1 MSRNTILNGLRAA
14 LRARPG
20 DAGREAAV
28 DDRLRGAGPGHIVP
42 ARARGRSA
50 AERVAAFVELAG
62 ANGATVERVPGTDAV
77 PGAVA
82 DYLAHNN
89 LPARVRLAP
98 APWLGDLPWAEHPLL
113 EVSAGAARADDP
125 ASVTPCFAAI
135 AETGTLMLL
144 SGPDSPTTLN
154 FLPETHIAVVR
165 ASEVVGPVEEA
176 IVRLRARGVDYM
188 PRAVN
193 FISGPSRTADIE
205 QTMYMGAHGP
215 KRLHI
220 VIVDEADGRART

>member
-14 LRARPG
+14 LRVRPG

-28 DDRLRGAGPGHIVP
+28 DDRLRGARPGHIVP

-50 AERVAAFVELAG
+50 AERVAAFVELAD
-62 ANGATVERVPGTDAV
+62 ASGATVERVPGTDAV

-82 DYLAHNN
+82 DYLTHNN

-98 APWLGDLPWAEHPLL
+98 APWLNDLPWAEHPLL
-113 EVSAGAARADDP
+113 DVSTGAARADDP

-154 FLPETHIAVVR
+154 FLPETHIVVVR
-165 ASEVVGPVEEA
+165 ASEVVGPFEEA
-176 IVRLRARGVDYM
+176 IIRLRGRGADYM

-193 FISGPSRTADIE
+193 FITGPSRTADIE

-220 VIVDEADGRART
+220 VIVDEGDDRARA

>member
-1 MSRNTILNGLRAA
+1 MSRNTILTTLRGGLRAGGN
-14 LRARPG
+14 P
-20 DAGREAAV
+20 GREAAV
-28 DDRLRGAGPGHIVP
+28 GERLRGARPGHVVP
-42 ARARGRSA
+42 ARARGRST
-50 AERVAAFVELAG
+50 AERIAAFVELAR
-62 ANGATVERVPGTDAV
+62 ASGATVERVHDTSGV

-82 DYLAHNN
+82 DYLAQNN

-98 APWLGDLPWAEHPLL
+98 ASWLTDLPWAERSILD
-113 EVSAGAARADDP
+113 VSTGAARADDP

-154 FLPETHIAVVR
+154 FLPETHIVVLR
-165 ASEVVGPVEEA
+165 TSEVVGPFEEA
-176 IVRLRARGVDYM
+176 IMRLRARGADFM
-188 PRAVN
+188 PRALN
-193 FISGPSRTADIE
+193 FVTGPSRTADIE

-220 VIVDEADGRART
+220 VIVDTPDARARA

>member
-1 MSRNTILNGLRAA
+1 MSRGTILTTLRGA
-14 LRARPG
+14 LRVRPG
-20 DAGREAAV
+20 DAEREAAV
-28 DDRLRGAGPGHIVP
+28 AARLRGERSGHVVP
-42 ARARGRSA
+42 ARARGLRT
-50 AERVAAFVELAG
+50 AECVAAFAERAG
-62 ANGATVERVPGTDAV
+62 LNGATVDRVADPESV

-82 DYLAHNN
+82 DYLARNN

-98 APWLGDLPWAEHPLL
+98 TAWLNDLPWSERPIL

-144 SGPDSPTTLN
+144 SGPTSPTTLN
-154 FLPETHIAVVR
+154 FLPETHIVVAR
-165 ASEVVGPVEEA
+165 ASDVVGPFEEA
-176 IVRLRARGVDYM
+176 IVRLRARGEDFM

-193 FISGPSRTADIE
+193 FITGPSRTADIE

-220 VIVDEADGRART
+220 VIVDDADDRGRA